1 MSPAA
6 TKQFAALMFTDLVG
20 SVALQQRLGTAAYM
34 RYVARHDEI
43 FQECLAGAPDARVL
57 NETGDGFLVRF
68 DDPSDAVNTAL
79 LLQWRLKAEICE
91 GEPMRIRI
99 GLHLGMVTEMDE
111 RIRGEKR
118 AVGMPINLTARIM
131 DLADAGQI
139 LMTRAVYEDARN
151 FVREHPRSV
160 SDVEEIPALQ
170 WKSHGYYEF
179 KGNPEAIEI
188 FEAGAVGLALFSA
201 PESSGKAKRA
211 NQSAAPGGSN
221 TVAPDVRVEIVPAT
235 ALQDSDV
242 LLNYA
247 AIDDVP
253 LQEGR
258 PGWVS
263 ELHRNLQVRV
273 EQLSGEKVKIAR
285 SPRMEA
291 APVIETEMLAYLP
304 RIKAMVSV
312 VSPPFVHS
320 DICRREVE
328 NFWRIAEQTGGRWVE
343 DRSRLLKVL
352 KTSVSP
358 EEMPPS
364 LADIFSPLSGFEF
377 FERNAE
383 SGRIREFDESFG
395 PALKQRF
402 FERVYDLAYDVSQ
415 ILRTLKLS
423 GSHPAR
429 PANIVCGEGV
439 RHRVYLATTT
449 SDVQDERDRIRREL
463 LERGHQVLP
472 EGPLPMLSHE
482 VAAAVQ
488 ECLASCTIAVHLLGQ
503 HYGTTPEDSSESMPA
518 LQLRLTARQAQQQN
532 LTRLIW
538 MPCTGGCVD
547 ERQSRFLA
555 RVQEDASLQ
564 YRAEIIEGNL
574 SLLKKDLIRC
584 LTPPEEKPKSRTS
597 GAGANATPKLYLIC
611 DPKDEAAAEVLEDY
625 LFDQGLE
632 VCLPAFDG
640 DDAAAAALHQ
650 ENLLTCDAVLVYY
663 GTTPRAWVDI
673 KLRELLKAAGYGRE
687 TPIHVQGVYVAPP
700 VDHRKERFRSHQANV
715 IHQPGAFA
723 PGPELEA
730 FVSRIREV
738 CA

>member
-1 MSPAA
+1 MAPPS

-20 SVALQQRLGTAAYM
+20 SVSLQQRLGTAVYM

-43 FQECLAGAPDARVL
+43 FQECLAGVPEARVL

-68 DDPSDAVNTAL
+68 DDPSDAVSTAL
-79 LLQWRLKAEICE
+79 LLQWRLKGEVCE
-91 GEPMRIRI
+91 GEPMRVRI
-99 GLHLGMVTEMDE
+99 GLHVGMVTEMDE

-131 DLADAGQI
+131 DLADGGQI

-151 FVREHPRSV
+151 YVREHPRTA
-160 SDVEEIPALQ
+160 DEEERPVLH
-170 WKSHGYYEF
+170 WKSHGFYEF
-179 KGNPEAIEI
+179 KGNVESIEI
-188 FEAGAVGLALFSA
+188 FEAGAEGLAPFSA
-201 PESSGKAKRA
+201 PEGGSKAKRA
-211 NQSAAPGGSN
+211 GQSAVPPGSSA
-221 TVAPDVRVEIVPAT
+221 VIPAVFPDVVPPDT
-235 ALQDSDV
+235 LRNSDV

-258 PGWVS
+258 SGWVS

-285 SPRMEA
+285 APRAEA
-291 APVIETEMLAYLP
+291 ALVAETEMQEYLP
-304 RIKAMVSV
+304 GIKAMVSV

-320 DICRREVE
+320 EVCRREVE
-328 NFWRIAEQTGGRWVE
+328 HFWQIAERTGGRWVE

-352 KTSVSP
+352 KTSVAP
-358 EEMPPS
+358 EEMPPT
-364 LADIFSPLSGFEF
+364 LADIFSPLMGFEF
-377 FERNAE
+377 FERSAE
-383 SGRIREFDESFG
+383 GGRIREFDESFG

-402 FERVYDLAYDVSQ
+402 FERVYDLAYDVSR
-415 ILRTLKLS
+415 ILKTLRLIA
-423 GSHPAR
+423 SHPGAVVVR
-429 PANIVCGEGV
+429 GSNDGT

-472 EGPLPMLSHE
+472 EGPLPMLASE

-488 ECLASCTIAVHLLGQ
+488 DCLSSCTIAVHLLGQ
-503 HYGTTPEDSSESMPA
+503 HYGMTPEDSAESVPA
-518 LQLRLTARQAQQQN
+518 LQLRISAEHAQHQN
-532 LTRLIW
+532 LQRLIW
-538 MPCTGGCVD
+538 MPANGLCVD
-547 ERQSRFLA
+547 RRQNEFLA

-564 YRAEIIEGNL
+564 FRAEIIEGNL
-574 SLLKKDLIRC
+574 SLLKQDLIRC
-584 LTPPEEKPKSRTS
+584 LAPPEEKPKPAAAP
-597 GAGANATPKLYLIC
+597 AGAKAVPKLYLVC
-611 DPKDEAAAEVLEDY
+611 DAGDEANMEPLEDY

-640 DDAAAAALHQ
+640 DDAAAAALHH
-650 ENLLTCDAVLVYY
+650 ENLLTCDAVLVYF
-663 GTTPRAWVDI
+663 GAAPRVWVDI

-687 TPIHVQGVYVAPP
+687 TPINVQGVYVAPP
-700 VDHRKERFRSHQANV
+700 VDHRKERFRSHQASV
-715 IHQPGAFA
+715 IHQPGEFV
-723 PGPELEA
+723 PGAELEA
-730 FVSRIREV
+730 FVSRIKEV

>member
-6 TKQFAALMFTDLVG
+6 PKQFAALMFTDLVG

-43 FQECLAGAPDARVL
+43 FQECLAGVPDARVL

-131 DLADAGQI
+131 DLADGGQI

-151 FVREHPRSV
+151 FVREHPRNV
-160 SDVEEIPALQ
+160 SDEETPALQ

-179 KGNPEAIEI
+179 KGNPETIEI
-188 FEAGAVGLALFSA
+188 FEAGAVGLAVFSA

-211 NQSAAPGGSN
+211 GQSAAAGGPN
-221 TVAPDVRVEIVPAT
+221 TVAPDVRLEVVSAQ
-235 ALQDSDV
+235 ALHDSDV

-273 EQLSGEKVKIAR
+273 EQLSGERVKITR
-285 SPRMEA
+285 SPRMET

-352 KTSVSP
+352 KTSVAP
-358 EEMPPS
+358 DEMPAS
-364 LADIFSPLSGFEF
+364 LADIFSPLLGFEF

-383 SGRIREFDESFG
+383 NGRIREFDESFG
-395 PALKQRF
+395 PTLKQRF

-415 ILRTLKLS
+415 ILRTLKLI
-423 GSHPAR
+423 GSYAGR
-429 PANIVCGEGV
+429 PVNIAGAEAV

-472 EGPLPMLSHE
+472 EGPLPMLAHE
-482 VAAAVQ
+482 VAAVVE
-488 ECLASCTIAVHLLGQ
+488 ECLANCTIAVHLLGQ
-503 HYGTTPEDSSESMPA
+503 HYGTTPEDSAESTPA
-518 LQLRLTARQAQQQN
+518 LQLRLTARQAQRQK
-532 LTRLIW
+532 LKRLIW
-538 MPCTGGCVD
+538 IPGTGGCVD
-547 ERQSRFLA
+547 ERQSQFLA

-564 YRAEIIEGNL
+564 YGAEIIEGNL

-584 LTPPEEKPKSRTS
+584 LAPPEEKPLPPPASRTGS
-597 GAGANATPKLYLIC
+597 NAAPKLYLVC
-611 DPKDEAAAEVLEDY
+611 DPKDEAGAEALEDY

-640 DDAAAAALHQ
+640 DDSAAAALHQ
-650 ENLLTCDAVLVYY
+650 ENLLTCDAVLVFY
-663 GTTPRAWVDI
+663 GAAPRVWVDI

-700 VDHRKERFRSHQANV
+700 VDHRKERFRSHQATV
-715 IHQPGAFA
+715 IHQPGKFA

>member
-1 MSPAA
+1 MSPPAN
-6 TKQFAALMFTDLVG
+6 KQFAALMFTDLVG

-43 FQECLAGAPDARVL
+43 FQECLAGVPDARVL

-131 DLADAGQI
+131 DLADGGQI

-151 FVREHPRSV
+151 FVREHPRSA
-160 SDVEEIPALQ
+160 SDGETPALQ
-170 WKSHGYYEF
+170 WKSHGFYEF
-179 KGNPEAIEI
+179 KGNAEAIEI
-188 FEAGAVGLALFSA
+188 FEAGAVGLALFSS
-201 PESSGKAKRA
+201 PESSGKAKRVGHA
-211 NQSAAPGGSN
+211 AAPGGSN
-221 TVAPDVRVEIVPAT
+221 TVAADVKLEVVPVE
-235 ALQDSDV
+235 ALHDSDV

-247 AIDDVP
+247 AIDDAP

-273 EQLSGEKVKIAR
+273 EQLSGEKVKITR
-285 SPRMEA
+285 SPR
-291 APVIETEMLAYLP
+291 VETVPEMLAYLP

-352 KTSVSP
+352 KTSVAP

-364 LADIFSPLSGFEF
+364 LADIFSPLLGFEF

-383 SGRIREFDESFG
+383 NGRIREFDESFG

-415 ILRTLKLS
+415 ILRTLKLL
-423 GSHPAR
+423 GSHSAR
-429 PANIVCGEGV
+429 PVNTAGAEAV

-472 EGPLPMLSHE
+472 EGPLPMLANE
-482 VAAAVQ
+482 VAAVVE
-488 ECLASCTIAVHLLGQ
+488 ECLANCTIAVHLLGQ
-503 HYGTTPEDSSESMPA
+503 HYGTTPEDSAESVPA
-518 LQLRLTARQAQQQN
+518 LQLRLTAQQAHRQN
-532 LTRLIW
+532 LKRLIW
-538 MPCTGGCVD
+538 MPGTGGCVD
-547 ERQSRFLA
+547 ERQSQFLA

-564 YRAEIIEGNL
+564 YGAEIIEGNL

-584 LTPPEEKPKSRTS
+584 LTPPEEKPKPPQSPASRTGTS
-597 GAGANATPKLYLIC
+597 GAPKLYLVC
-611 DPKDEAAAEVLEDY
+611 DPKDEAEAEALEDY

-663 GTTPRAWVDI
+663 GTAPRAWVDI

-700 VDHRKERFRSHQANV
+700 VDHRKERYRSHQATV

-723 PGPELEA
+723 PGPELDA